1 MFSSLCL
8 FGTCLLTTAFSIRV
22 FSGDAILVESEI
34 LWPFVCSVSLTTTV
48 SVLWVMVRVGGL
60 DHCLLK
66 HRRTYV
72 FGTKYFHWII
82 HGLFHT
88 QQVIVAP
95 PKSMRSF
102 IAHAQSPAGYLL
114 LALSE

>member
-1 MFSSLCL
+1 MFSLLCL

-22 FSGDAILVESEI
+22 FSGDAILLKSEV

-48 SVLWVMVRVGGL
+48 SVLRVMVRVGGL
-60 DHCLLK
+60 DHCLPK
-66 HRRTYV
+66 HRKTYIFV
-72 FGTKYFHWII
+72 PKYLHWIV

-88 QQVIVAP
+88 QCVILAP